1 MAAAVRAAYD
11 RWLER
16 GRQMKEGRQIAELSE
31 KKAAK
36 ILKNVFEACGVP
48 ENKTPF
54 HELQRKYQKMADGVK
69 DGE

>member
-31 KKAAK
+31 KKAAQ

-54 HELQRKYQKMADGVK
+54 HELQMKYQKMMDGVK
-69 DGE
+69 DSE